1 MLVDDQKHLIT
12 RSSLLIKQIV
22 HHCTKLIQFLALLQL
37 NLAKPQYRH
46 VLRLADAAIVCEA
59 PHHTLTTLY
68 NMIVDAPDPSNAADF
83 LRISPW
89 SAQDLREPLRTFTI
103 ADLMQLASLMG
114 GECLFVSVDDSLTE
128 KDKGTTCLQ
137 AVDWH
142 HDHTKSQGK
151 KQAYTNGTQHI
162 EVRIQLGDKAYV
174 YDWGLY
180 LREKTVRRLNR
191 KRPKGK
197 RLSFRTK
204 YRIVR
209 AILAD
214 LKQRLPAGFP
224 VYVLFDSWY
233 ASNKLLKFCRRQGWH
248 VICAIKS
255 NRTLD
260 GVKLSA
266 WNQRLKHQP
275 YTRVKPAATDRRKRL
290 YFVRALQGRLKN
302 VPFEVCVLISK
313 RHRGDKRPKYFLC
326 TDTSLSPQQIL
337 TFYQKRWPIEVD
349 NYYVKQLLGLGDF
362 RVQSYE
368 AIEKWFAIIFLAY
381 TYLQWRLNHGQPE
394 ERFKVVADVIRHHRQ
409 QHARRLLEAAC
420 KFAFICED
428 MSLVLQRFINSDQ
441 PLPT

>member
-1 MLVDDQKHLIT
+1 M
-12 RSSLLIKQIV
+12 IKQIV
-22 HHCTKLIQFLALLQL
+22 QHSAKLIEFIVLLQL
-37 NLAKPQYRH
+37 NLSKPQYRH
-46 VLRLADAAIVCEA
+46 VLNIADTVIVCEA
-59 PHHTLTTLY
+59 PHKTLSTLY
-68 NMIVDAPDPSNAADF
+68 DLLVEAPDASNAADC

-89 SAQDLREPLRTFTI
+89 KAVDLREPLREFTI
-103 ADLMQLASLMG
+103 GDLMQTASLLE
-114 GECLFVSVDDSLTE
+114 GEALWVSIDDSLTA

-142 HDHTKSQGK
+142 HDHTKSVGK
-151 KQAYTNGTQHI
+151 KQVYTNGTQHV
-162 EVRIQLGDKAYV
+162 EVRIQLGNQAYV

-191 KRPKGK
+191 KREKGQ
-197 RLSFRTK
+197 RLSFRSK

-214 LKQRLPAGFP
+214 LRGRLPAGFP

-260 GVKLSA
+260 GIKLSQ

-275 YTRVKPAATDRRKRL
+275 YTRVNPAATDQRKRPYL
-290 YFVRALQGRLKN
+290 VRARKGRLKN

-326 TDTSLSPQQIL
+326 TDLSLSPQQIL

-362 RVQSYE
+362 RVQSFE

-381 TYLQWRLNHGQPE
+381 TFLQWRLNHAQPD
-394 ERFKVVADVIRHHRQ
+394 ERFKVVADVIRAHRQ
-409 QHARRLLEAAC
+409 QQARHVLEAAC
-420 KFAFICED
+420 KLAVACED
-428 MSLVLQRFINSDQ
+428 VTQVLQRFVNQKSPI
-441 PLPT
+441 PT

>member
-1 MLVDDQKHLIT
+1 
-12 RSSLLIKQIV
+12 LIKQIV
-22 HHCTKLIQFLALLQL
+22 QHSAKLIEFIVLLQL
-37 NLAKPQYRH
+37 NLSKPQYRH
-46 VLRLADAAIVCEA
+46 VLNIADTVIVCEA
-59 PHHTLTTLY
+59 PHKTLTTLY
-68 NMIVDAPDPSNAADF
+68 DLLVDGPDASNAADC

-89 SAQDLREPLRTFTI
+89 KAVDLREPLRAFTVG
-103 ADLMQLASLMG
+103 DLMQLASLLE
-114 GECLFVSVDDSLTE
+114 GEALWVSIDDSLTA

-142 HDHTKSQGK
+142 HDHTQSVGK
-151 KQAYTNGTQHI
+151 KQAYTNGTQHV
-162 EVRIQLGDKAYV
+162 EVRIQLGNQAYV

-191 KRPKGK
+191 KRGK
-197 RLSFRTK
+197 EQRLSFRSK

-209 AILAD
+209 AILTD
-214 LKQRLPAGFP
+214 LRGRLPVGFL

-260 GVKLSA
+260 GIKLSQ

-275 YTRVKPAATDRRKRL
+275 YTRVNPTATDQRKRPYL
-290 YFVRALQGRLKN
+290 VRARRGRLKN

-326 TDTSLSPQQIL
+326 TDLSLSPQQIL

-381 TYLQWRLNHGQPE
+381 TFLQWRLNHTQPDV
-394 ERFKVVADVIRHHRQ
+394 RFKVVADVIRAHRQ
-409 QHARRLLEAAC
+409 QHARRVLEAAC
-420 KFAFICED
+420 QLAVACEEVTQ
-428 MSLVLQRFINSDQ
+428 VLQRFVSQ
-441 PLPT
+441 KSPVPT

>member
-1 MLVDDQKHLIT
+1 M
-12 RSSLLIKQIV
+12 
-22 HHCTKLIQFLALLQL
+22 
-37 NLAKPQYRH
+37 
-46 VLRLADAAIVCEA
+46 
-59 PHHTLTTLY
+59 
-68 NMIVDAPDPSNAADF
+68 
-83 LRISPW
+83 
-89 SAQDLREPLRTFTI
+89 
-103 ADLMQLASLMG
+103 
-114 GECLFVSVDDSLTE
+114 TE
-128 KDKGTTCLQ
+128 KDKGTTCLE

-151 KQAYTNGTQHI
+151 KSVYTNGTQHI
-162 EVRIQLGDKAYV
+162 EVRIQLNDQAYV
-174 YDWGLY
+174 YAWGLY

-191 KRPKGK
+191 KRGQGQ
-197 RLSFRTK
+197 RLRFRTK

-214 LKQRLPAGFP
+214 LKQRLPARFP

-260 GVKLSA
+260 SVKLSK

-275 YTRVKPAATDRRKRL
+275 YIRVNPADTDQRKRPYL
-290 YFVRALQGRLKN
+290 VRARRGRLKN

-326 TDTSLSPQQIL
+326 TDLSLSPQQIL
-337 TFYQKRWPIEVD
+337 TFYHKRWPIEVD

-368 AIEKWFAIIFLAY
+368 AVEKWFAIIFLAY
-381 TYLQWRLNHGQPE
+381 TFLQWRLNHSQPG
-394 ERFKVVADVIRHHRQ
+394 ERFKVVADVIRYHRQ
-409 QHARRLLEAAC
+409 QHARHVLEAAC
-420 KFAFICED
+420 KFAVICED
-428 MSLVLQRFINSDQ
+428 MSLVLHRFVSKG
-441 PLPT
+441 PPVPT

>member
-1 MLVDDQKHLIT
+1 M
-12 RSSLLIKQIV
+12 IKQIV
-22 HHCTKLIQFLALLQL
+22 QHSAKLIEFIVLLQL
-37 NLAKPQYRH
+37 NLSKPQYRH
-46 VLRLADAAIVCEA
+46 VLNIADTVIVCEQ
-59 PHHTLTTLY
+59 PHKTLTALY
-68 NMIVDAPDPSNAADF
+68 DLLVDAPHPSNAADC

-89 SAQDLREPLRTFTI
+89 QAVDLREPLREFTI
-103 ADLMQLASLMG
+103 GDLMQLAGLL
-114 GECLFVSVDDSLTE
+114 EDEALWVSIDDSLTA

-142 HDHTKSQGK
+142 HDHTQSTGK
-151 KQAYTNGTQHI
+151 KQAYTNGTQHV
-162 EVRIQLGDKAYV
+162 EVRIQLGNQAYV

-180 LREKTVRRLNR
+180 MREKTVRRLNR
-191 KRPKGK
+191 KRKKGQ
-197 RLSFRTK
+197 RLSFRSK

-209 AILAD
+209 TILAD

-260 GVKLSA
+260 GIKLSE

-275 YTRVKPAATDRRKRL
+275 YTRVNPAATDQRKRPYL
-290 YFVRALQGRLKN
+290 VRARQGKLKN

-326 TDTSLSPQQIL
+326 TDLSLSPQQIL

-381 TYLQWRLNHGQPE
+381 TFLQWRLNHAQPE
-394 ERFKVVADVIRHHRQ
+394 ERFRVVADVIRHHRQ
-409 QHARRLLEAAC
+409 QHARHVLAAAC
-420 KFAFICED
+420 KFAIVCED
-428 MSLVLQRFINSDQ
+428 VTQVFRRFISQ
-441 PLPT
+441 KSPVPT

>member
-1 MLVDDQKHLIT
+1 M
-12 RSSLLIKQIV
+12 IKQIV
-22 HHCTKLIQFLALLQL
+22 QHSAQLVEFIVLLQL

-46 VLRLADAAIVCEA
+46 VLNIADTVIVCEA
-59 PHHTLTTLY
+59 PHKTLTTLY
-68 NMIVDAPDPSNAADF
+68 DLLVDAPDASNAADC

-89 SAQDLREPLRTFTI
+89 KAVDLREPLRDFTI
-103 ADLMQLASLMG
+103 GDLMQAASLL
-114 GECLFVSVDDSLTE
+114 EEEVLWVSIDDSLTA

-142 HDHTKSQGK
+142 HDHTKSVGK
-151 KQAYTNGTQHI
+151 KQAYTNGTQHV
-162 EVRIQLGDKAYV
+162 EVRIQLGNQAYV

-191 KRPKGK
+191 QRKKGQ
-197 RLSFRTK
+197 RLSFCSK

-214 LKQRLPAGFP
+214 LKQRLPARFP

-260 GVKLSA
+260 GVKLSE

-275 YTRVKPAATDRRKRL
+275 YTRVNPAATDQRKRPYL
-290 YFVRALQGRLKN
+290 VRARRGKLKN

-326 TDTSLSPQQIL
+326 TDLSLSPQQIL

-381 TYLQWRLNHGQPE
+381 TFLQWRLNHAQPD
-394 ERFKVVADVIRHHRQ
+394 ERFKVVADVIRAHRQ
-409 QHARRLLEAAC
+409 QHARLVLEAAC
-420 KFAFICED
+420 QIAVACQD
-428 MSLVLQRFINSDQ
+428 VTQVLHRFVSQKSPI
-441 PLPT
+441 LT

>member
-1 MLVDDQKHLIT
+1 M
-12 RSSLLIKQIV
+12 IKQIV
-22 HHCTKLIQFLALLQL
+22 QHSAKLIEFLVLLQL
-37 NLAKPQYRH
+37 NLSKPQYRH
-46 VLRLADAAIVCEA
+46 VLNIADTVIVCEA
-59 PHHTLTTLY
+59 PHKTLTTLY
-68 NMIVDAPDPSNAADF
+68 DILVEAPDASNAADC

-89 SAQDLREPLRTFTI
+89 QASDLRDRLREFTI
-103 ADLMQLASLMG
+103 GDLMQAASLLD
-114 GECLFVSVDDSLTE
+114 GEALWVSIDDSLTA

-142 HDHTKSQGK
+142 HDHTQSVGNKPV
-151 KQAYTNGTQHI
+151 YTNGTQHV
-162 EVRIQLGDKAYV
+162 EVRMQLGNQAYV

-191 KRPKGK
+191 KRNKAQ
-197 RLSFRTK
+197 RLSFRSK

-214 LKQRLPAGFP
+214 LKQRLPAKFP

-248 VICAIKS
+248 LICALKS

-275 YTRVKPAATDRRKRL
+275 YTRVNPAATDPRKRPYL
-290 YFVRALQGRLKN
+290 VRALRGRLKN

-326 TDTSLSPQQIL
+326 SDLSLSPQQIL

-349 NYYVKQLLGLGDF
+349 NFYVKQLLGLGDF

-368 AIEKWFAIIFLAY
+368 AIEKWFAIIFLTY
-381 TYLQWRLNHGQPE
+381 TFLQWRLNHAQPD
-394 ERFKVVADVIRHHRQ
+394 ERFKVVADVIRAHRY
-409 QHARRLLEAAC
+409 QHARLVLEAAC
-420 KFAFICED
+420 HLAVACGD
-428 MSLVLQRFINSDQ
+428 VTQVLQRFVSQ
-441 PLPT
+441 KSPVLT

>member
-1 MLVDDQKHLIT
+1 
-12 RSSLLIKQIV
+12 LIKQIV
-22 HHCTKLIQFLALLQL
+22 HHSAKLIEFFVLLQL
-37 NLAKPQYRH
+37 SLSKPQYRH
-46 VLRLADAAIVCEA
+46 VLNIADAAIVCEA
-59 PHHTLTTLY
+59 PHKTLTALY
-68 NMIVDAPDPSNAADF
+68 DIIVDAPDPSNAADC

-89 SAQDLREPLRTFTI
+89 SAAELREPLRDFI
-103 ADLMQLASLMG
+103 IEDLTQLAGVMG
-114 GECLFVSVDDSLTE
+114 GEVLFVSIDDSLSE

-151 KQAYTNGTQHI
+151 KSVYTNGVQHV
-162 EVRIQLGDKAYV
+162 EVRIQLGEKAYV

-191 KRPKGK
+191 KRAKGQ

-214 LKQRLPAGFP
+214 LKERLPADLA

-260 GVKLSA
+260 GVKLST

-275 YTRVKPAATDRRKRL
+275 YTRVNPAATDQPKRPYL
-290 YFVRALQGRLKN
+290 VRARKGRLKN

-326 TDTSLSPQQIL
+326 TDLSLSPQQIL

-362 RVQSYE
+362 RLQSYE
-368 AIEKWFAIIFLAY
+368 ATEKWFAIIFLAY
-381 TYLQWRLNHGQPE
+381 TFLQWRLNHAQPDE
-394 ERFKVVADVIRHHRQ
+394 GFKVVADVIRQHRQ
-409 QHARRLLEAAC
+409 QHARQVLETAC
-420 KFAFICED
+420 DFALHCQDIAQVLDRFV
-428 MSLVLQRFINSDQ
+428 SLREPI
-441 PLPT
+441 PI

>member
-1 MLVDDQKHLIT
+1 M
-12 RSSLLIKQIV
+12 IKQIV
-22 HHCTKLIQFLALLQL
+22 QHSAKLIEFIVLLQL
-37 NLAKPQYRH
+37 NLSKPQYRH
-46 VLRLADAAIVCEA
+46 VLNIADTVIVCEA
-59 PHHTLTTLY
+59 PHKTLSTLY
-68 NMIVDAPDPSNAADF
+68 DLLVDATDVSNAADC

-89 SAQDLREPLRTFTI
+89 KAVDLREPLREFTI
-103 ADLMQLASLMG
+103 GDLMQSARLLE
-114 GECLFVSVDDSLTE
+114 GEALWVSIDDSLTA
-128 KDKGTTCLQ
+128 KDKGTTCLE

-142 HDHTKSQGK
+142 HDHTQSTRK
-151 KQAYTNGTQHI
+151 KQAYTNGTQHV
-162 EVRIQLGDKAYV
+162 EVRIQLGNQAYV

-180 LREKTVRRLNR
+180 MREKTVRRLNR
-191 KRPKGK
+191 KRKK
-197 RLSFRTK
+197 RQRLSFRSK

-209 AILAD
+209 SILAD
-214 LKQRLPAGFP
+214 LKQRLLTGLS

-260 GVKLSA
+260 GVKLSQ

-275 YTRVKPAATDRRKRL
+275 YTRVNPTATDQRKRPYL
-290 YFVRALQGRLKN
+290 VRARQGKLKN

-326 TDTSLSPQQIL
+326 TDLSLSPQQIL

-381 TYLQWRLNHGQPE
+381 TYLQWRLNHAQPD

-409 QHARRLLEAAC
+409 QHARHVLEAAC
-420 KFAFICED
+420 KLAVVCED
-428 MSLVLQRFINSDQ
+428 VTQVLQRFVSQ
-441 PLPT
+441 RSPVPT

>member
-1 MLVDDQKHLIT
+1 M
-12 RSSLLIKQIV
+12 IKQIV
-22 HHCTKLIQFLALLQL
+22 QHSAKLIEFLVLLQL
-37 NLAKPQYRH
+37 NLSKPQYRH
-46 VLRLADAAIVCEA
+46 VLNIADTVIVCEA
-59 PHHTLTTLY
+59 PHKTLFTLY
-68 NMIVDAPDPSNAADF
+68 DLLVDAPDASNAADC

-89 SAQDLREPLRTFTI
+89 KAADLREPLREFTI
-103 ADLMQLASLMG
+103 GDLMQSASLLE
-114 GECLFVSVDDSLTE
+114 GEALWVSIDDSLTA

-142 HDHTKSQGK
+142 HDHTKSVGK
-151 KQAYTNGTQHI
+151 KQVYTNGTQHV
-162 EVRIQLGDKAYV
+162 EVRIQLGNQAYV

-191 KRPKGK
+191 KRNKGQ
-197 RLSFRTK
+197 RLSFRSK

-248 VICAIKS
+248 LICAIKS

-260 GVKLSA
+260 GVKLSK

-275 YTRVKPAATDRRKRL
+275 YTRVNPAATDQRKRPYL
-290 YFVRALQGRLKN
+290 VRACKGRLKN

-326 TDTSLSPQQIL
+326 TDLSLAPQQIL

-381 TYLQWRLNHGQPE
+381 TFLQWRLNHTKPD
-394 ERFKVVADVIRHHRQ
+394 ERFKVVADVIRAHRQ
-409 QHARRLLEAAC
+409 QHARHVLEAAC
-420 KFAFICED
+420 NLAVACED
-428 MSLVLQRFINSDQ
+428 VTEVLQRFVSRRSPVPI
-441 PLPT
+441 

>member
-1 MLVDDQKHLIT
+1 M
-12 RSSLLIKQIV
+12 IKQIV
-22 HHCTKLIQFLALLQL
+22 QHSAKLIEFIVLLQL
-37 NLAKPQYRH
+37 NLSKPQYRH
-46 VLRLADAAIVCEA
+46 VLAIADTVIVCQQ
-59 PHHTLTTLY
+59 PHKTLASLY
-68 NMIVDAPDPSNAADF
+68 DMLVDAPHPSNAADC

-89 SAQDLREPLRTFTI
+89 QAVNLREPLREFTI
-103 ADLMQLASLMG
+103 GDLMQSASLLE
-114 GECLFVSVDDSLTE
+114 GEALWVSIDDSLTG
-128 KDKGTTCLQ
+128 KDKGTTCLE

-142 HDHTKSQGK
+142 HDHTRSLGK
-151 KQAYTNGTQHI
+151 KQAYTNGTQHV
-162 EVRIQLGDKAYV
+162 EVRIQLGNQAYV

-180 LREKTVRRLNR
+180 MREKTVRRLNR
-191 KRPKGK
+191 KRKKGQ
-197 RLSFRTK
+197 RLSFRSK

-214 LKQRLPAGFP
+214 LKQRLPARFP

-233 ASNKLLKFCRRQGWH
+233 ASNKLLKFCRHQGWH

-260 GVKLSA
+260 GIKLSK

-275 YTRVKPAATDRRKRL
+275 YTRVNPAATDQRKRPYL
-290 YFVRALQGRLKN
+290 VRTRKGKLKN

-326 TDTSLSPQQIL
+326 TDLSLAPQQIL

-381 TYLQWRLNHGQPE
+381 TYLQWRLNHTQPK
-394 ERFKVVADVIRHHRQ
+394 ERFKVVADVIRQHRQ
-409 QHARRLLEAAC
+409 QHARRVLEAAC
-420 KFAFICED
+420 QFAVVCED
-428 MSLVLQRFINSDQ
+428 MTRVLQRFVSQ
-441 PLPT
+441 RSLVPT

>member
-1 MLVDDQKHLIT
+1 M
-12 RSSLLIKQIV
+12 IKQIV
-22 HHCTKLIQFLALLQL
+22 QHSVKLIEFIVLLQL
-37 NLAKPQYRH
+37 NLSKPQYRH
-46 VLRLADAAIVCEA
+46 VLNIADTVIVCEQ
-59 PHHTLTTLY
+59 PHKTLTTLY
-68 NMIVDAPDPSNAADF
+68 DLLVDAPDASNAADF

-89 SAQDLREPLRTFTI
+89 EAVDLRESLREFTI
-103 ADLMQLASLMG
+103 RDLMQSARLLK
-114 GECLFVSVDDSLTE
+114 GEALWVSIDDSLTE

-142 HDHTKSQGK
+142 HDHTKSVGK
-151 KQAYTNGTQHI
+151 KQVYTNGTQHV
-162 EVRIQLGDKAYV
+162 EVRLQLGNQAYV
-174 YDWGLY
+174 YDWELY

-191 KRPKGK
+191 KRKKGQ
-197 RLSFRTK
+197 RLSFRSK

-214 LKQRLPAGFP
+214 LKQRLPARFP

-260 GVKLSA
+260 GVKLSQ

-275 YTRVKPAATDRRKRL
+275 YTRVNPAATDRRKRPYL
-290 YFVRALQGRLKN
+290 VRARQGKLKN
-302 VPFEVCVLISK
+302 VSFEVCVLISK
-313 RHRGDKRPKYFLC
+313 RHRGDKHPKYFLC
-326 TDTSLSPQQIL
+326 TDLSLSPQQIL

-381 TYLQWRLNHGQPE
+381 TYLQWRLNHAQPE
-394 ERFKVVADVIRHHRQ
+394 EQFKVVADVIRHHRQ
-409 QHARRLLEAAC
+409 QHARHVLEAAC
-420 KFAFICED
+420 KFAVVCED
-428 MSLVLQRFINSDQ
+428 VTQVLQRFVKHKS
-441 PLPT
+441 PVPT

>member
-1 MLVDDQKHLIT
+1 M
-12 RSSLLIKQIV
+12 IKQIV
-22 HHCTKLIQFLALLQL
+22 QHSAKLIEFLVLLQL
-37 NLAKPQYRH
+37 NLSKPQYRH
-46 VLRLADAAIVCEA
+46 VLGIADAAIVCEA
-59 PHHTLTTLY
+59 PHKTLTTLY
-68 NMIVDAPDPSNAADF
+68 DLIVDAPHPSNAADC

-89 SAQDLREPLRTFTI
+89 SADELREPLREFTI
-103 ADLMQLASLMG
+103 GDLMQAANLGS
-114 GECLFVSVDDSLTE
+114 GEPLFISIDDSLTE
-128 KDKGTTCLQ
+128 KDNGTTCLE

-151 KQAYTNGTQHI
+151 KQVYTNGTQHI
-162 EVRIQLGDKAYV
+162 EVRIQLGNQAYV

-180 LREKTVRRLNR
+180 LRRKTVRRLNR
-191 KRPKGK
+191 KRVKGR

-214 LKQRLPAGFP
+214 LKRRLPARFP

-248 VICAIKS
+248 IICAIKS

-260 GVKLSA
+260 GVKLSK

-275 YTRVKPAATDRRKRL
+275 YLRVNPAATDQRKRPYL
-290 YFVRALQGRLKN
+290 VRARQGRLKN
-302 VPFEVCVLISK
+302 VPFEVCVTISK

-326 TDTSLSPQQIL
+326 TDLSLSPQQML
-337 TFYQKRWPIEVD
+337 TFYKKRWPIEVD

-368 AIEKWFAIIFLAY
+368 AAEKWFAIIFVAY
-381 TYLQWRLNHGQPE
+381 TFLQWRLNHTQPG
-394 ERFKVVADVIRHHRQ
+394 ERFKVVADVIRYHRQ
-409 QHARRLLEAAC
+409 QHARHVLEAAC
-420 KFAFICED
+420 EFAVICEN
-428 MSLVLQRFINSDQ
+428 MPQVLRRFVGHG
-441 PLPT
+441 LPVPT